1 MKKKHE
7 EALYKV
13 KSTRDLLMLR
23 PLRFLIYIIACF
35 FPIIYQLAMAFTISN
50 ILGLLQFSTAGDWQR
65 AIIWGVSFA
74 VGAPLM
80 QLASRFMRI
89 GYMRDTLL
97 DLRKLTFRTIIDLPY
112 QVFSKKSRDSYV
124 SKLSNDVN
132 LFERDFFLSLL
143 NVIFAI
149 GSASI
154 SWILILAQDVVLG
167 LIIGLL
173 AGVLL
178 LISHFFRK
186 PLIAAKE
193 RILEE
198 NEIFSLKM
206 GNLFSGLEII
216 RLNNVEERFA
226 QDTEEQFES
235 LENAKNRGRL
245 VERLQEMVLDKMSFI
260 ISIVTIAYAT
270 IMMVRGNFTLAK
282 AILLVQLSGNISW
295 PLISMFGMRNR
306 LIASNKVFKTLLEPA
321 EDIAEVEDIKGL
333 ENAKNA
339 NMDLLAQDI
348 VLKNLTYKFE
358 DAQDAVL
365 RQADLHLKG
374 QGKYLLKGVSGAG
387 KTTLLNLLSG
397 AYRDYEGEITYG
409 GVDLR
414 DIDETAFN
422 DGTALILQ
430 NVFLFETTIREN
442 ISLFKEYSDAEI
454 ERAVRLS
461 GLQSLLDK
469 LPDGLDTELSE
480 DGQNLS
486 GGERQRVSIARAII
500 KRSRLLLADEV
511 TSALD
516 PELGREIEQG
526 ILNLPMTV
534 VAISHRYYPGV
545 SEQYDGVIELR
556 QGKLSLYPTEYYF
569 DGHGLS
575 RPLTELEE
583 QHV

>member
-1 MKKKHE
+1 M
-7 EALYKV
+7 
-13 KSTRDLLMLR
+13 
-23 PLRFLIYIIACF
+23 
-35 FPIIYQLAMAFTISN
+35 
-50 ILGLLQFSTAGDWQR
+50 
-65 AIIWGVSFA
+65 
-74 VGAPLM
+74 
-80 QLASRFMRI
+80 
-89 GYMRDTLL
+89 
-97 DLRKLTFRTIIDLPY
+97 
-112 QVFSKKSRDSYV
+112 
-124 SKLSNDVN
+124 
-132 LFERDFFLSLL
+132 
-143 NVIFAI
+143 
-149 GSASI
+149 
-154 SWILILAQDVVLG
+154 
-167 LIIGLL
+167 

-430 NVFLFETTIREN
+430 DVFLFETTIREN

-516 PELGREIEQG
+516 PEPRTG
-526 ILNLPMTV
+526 N
-534 VAISHRYYPGV
+534 
-545 SEQYDGVIELR
+545 
-556 QGKLSLYPTEYYF
+556 
-569 DGHGLS
+569 
-575 RPLTELEE
+575 
-583 QHV
+583 